1 MIGRAT
7 RWLALGL
14 VLAGLLSL
22 FWPWQT
28 LTPLPADLARTI
40 LVELRLPRT
49 VLALLIGATLG
60 ATGAALQG
68 LFANPLASP
77 DIVGASGGA
86 ALGAI
91 LVGYGLG
98 LMAPLVFMTGGMAG
112 AGGALCLLLLLGGRG
127 STPTLLLAGVAIT
140 ALTGALSTLALA
152 LAPSPFAFYDIY
164 GWLMGSLVDRS
175 LDQLMWSAP
184 PMVAAILIAVHAARA
199 LDALSLGEDVAA
211 AMGHR
216 PRDLRRRLIVACG
229 LGIGAAVSVS
239 GAIGFIG
246 LIAPVLAR
254 GLMGGLPGRAVVPA
268 AMIGAILLSLADLAV
283 RFAPAGRVLPVG
295 VVTALV
301 GVPFFL
307 WLVAHRHAGD
317 RA

>member
-1 MIGRAT
+1 
-7 RWLALGL
+7 
-14 VLAGLLSL
+14 
-22 FWPWQT
+22 
-28 LTPLPADLARTI
+28 
-40 LVELRLPRT
+40 
-49 VLALLIGATLG
+49 
-60 ATGAALQG
+60 
-68 LFANPLASP
+68 
-77 DIVGASGGA
+77 
-86 ALGAI
+86 
-91 LVGYGLG
+91 
-98 LMAPLVFMTGGMAG
+98 
-112 AGGALCLLLLLGGRG
+112 
-127 STPTLLLAGVAIT
+127 
-140 ALTGALSTLALA
+140 
-152 LAPSPFAFYDIY
+152 
-164 GWLMGSLVDRS
+164 
-175 LDQLMWSAP
+175 
-184 PMVAAILIAVHAARA
+184 MVAAILIAVHAARA

-216 PRDLRRRLIVACG
+216 PRDLRRRLIVAGG

-254 GLMGGLPGRAVVPA
+254 GLTGGLPGRAVVPA